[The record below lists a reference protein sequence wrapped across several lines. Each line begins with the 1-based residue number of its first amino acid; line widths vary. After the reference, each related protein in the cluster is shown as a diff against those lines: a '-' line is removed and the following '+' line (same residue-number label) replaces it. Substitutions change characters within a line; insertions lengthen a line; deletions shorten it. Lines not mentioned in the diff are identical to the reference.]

1 MDFFANLAGSRELLP
16 GICISTGFYSR
27 FKYNVWS
34 SGEDGSRVSMV
45 AVFRGEKEGDE
56 EVRLTLIDNV
66 SVESMYRIIQ
76 TAQPSP
82 DDDSMSS
89 HSHATS
95 SYEEDSLSSDEDRKS
110 DKGNKGKGKK

>member
-16 GICISTGFYSR
+16 GICISTGFYAR
-27 FKYNVWS
+27 FKYKVWS
-34 SGEDGSRVSMV
+34 SGEDSSRVSMV

-56 EVRLTLIDNV
+56 EVRLTLVDNV
-66 SVESMYRIIQ
+66 PVEAMYRIIQ
-76 TAQPSP
+76 TAQPAP

-95 SYEEDSLSSDEDRKS
+95 SDEGDDSLSEDDELPNAAKERK
-110 DKGNKGKGKK
+110 